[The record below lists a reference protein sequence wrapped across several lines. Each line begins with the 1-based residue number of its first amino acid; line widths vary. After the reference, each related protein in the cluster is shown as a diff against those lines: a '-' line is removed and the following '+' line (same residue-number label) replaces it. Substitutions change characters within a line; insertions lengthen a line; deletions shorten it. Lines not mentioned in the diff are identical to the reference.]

1 MRIQMKPMTIMELH
15 AQLQALV
22 DAGHGAKPVV
32 TTDCRADYPFH
43 AYTVHNQSGYLDKLL
58 IYARPDARFADRPY
72 DLKSFNASADQ
83 VKGWNDGADL
93 IASRC
98 GAFA

>member
-1 MRIQMKPMTIMELH
+1 MTIQIKPMTIKELH

-22 DAGHGAKPVV
+22 DAGHGGNPVV
-32 TTDCRADYPFH
+32 TTDCRADYPFQ
-43 AYTVHNQSGYLDKLL
+43 AYAVHNQGGYLDKLL

-72 DLKSFNASADQ
+72 DMASFNASPEQ
-83 VKGWNDGADL
+83 IKGWNAGADL
-93 IASRC
+93 IAERC